1 MGTTRLPGPD
11 GNPGD
16 TVQASNAKVHLRH
29 FGSGV
34 ILSSNKKQLPHSAKI
49 LLSRWKIHHRQP
61 PLDTPPPSVS
71 RNCLNPNPRS
81 GRWKVMPPMFIFLTP
96 KFYEDI
102 PRDKA
107 LYVILIIAARPA

>member
-1 MGTTRLPGPD
+1 MGTPRLPGPD

-49 LLSRWKIHHRQP
+49 LLSRWKMLLHRG
-61 PLDTPPPSVS
+61 LRKRAGT
-71 RNCLNPNPRS
+71 C
-81 GRWKVMPPMFIFLTP
+81 WKAKKMIMYI
-96 KFYEDI
+96 EDLAELACVV
-102 PRDKA
+102 PQSLR
-107 LYVILIIAARPA
+107 